1 VRNSN
6 LHAALF
12 AFTADAGAR
21 LSAEAAAG
29 AEIPFELV
37 TEPGGSAPL
46 YCYRPLTGRFI
57 SERLGLL
64 TALTSYAPAAR
75 ALAGLEATGAYLEV
89 RGVRPIPAGAR
100 ERADVALEAF
110 LTRVFAERSRFTVSP
125 ERFEAAYAELELA
138 LYEGRRTT
146 TVVAPL
152 LGLALDHGTAELALG
167 DGLALVRGDA
177 LVGAPQEAV
186 WGSGREPRVL
196 AVLTQ
201 SEDAEAPP
209 VVATARRRFR
219 GLLTALRL
227 FERGGFALGPLGWAR
242 SDHGAW
248 RPVVLGTSGHPR
260 SISFISAAHEDEL
273 RAFHNLIARR
283 APATG
288 EVAWA
293 LRRFEMAC
301 ERPSPL
307 EALTD
312 HLLALRALLEPEG
325 PASGRLAGRVAAV
338 CGQPEERVALTER
351 VAQAVAL
358 ERSVIS
364 GLAPA
369 AAGLEAVVAELAE
382 HLRAILRDLVCGHLG
397 PDVRGL
403 ADELLA
409 EAATAA

>member
-1 VRNSN
+1 MRNSS
-6 LHAALF
+6 LHAAL
-12 AFTADAGAR
+12 ATFTADAAAR

-37 TEPGGSAPL
+37 AEPGGSAPL

-57 SERLGLL
+57 AERLGLL
-64 TALTSYAPAAR
+64 TALTSYVPAAR
-75 ALAGLEATGAYLEV
+75 ALAGLEATEAYLQV
-89 RGVRPIPAGAR
+89 RGVSPIPAGAR
-100 ERADVALEAF
+100 ERADAALEAF
-110 LTRVFAERSRFTVSP
+110 LARVFAERSRFAVGP
-125 ERFEAAYAELELA
+125 ERFEAAYGELELA

-146 TVVAPL
+146 TVIAPL
-152 LGLALDHGTAELALG
+152 LGLALDHGTRELPLG
-167 DGLALVRGDA
+167 DGVALVRGDA
-177 LVGAPQEAV
+177 LPGAPHEAV

-201 SEDAEAPP
+201 SEEDGAPP
-209 VVATARRRFR
+209 VVSSARRRFR
-219 GLLTALRL
+219 RLLTALRL
-227 FERGGFALGPLGWAR
+227 FERGGFALGPLGWVR

-248 RPVVLGTSGHPR
+248 RPVALGSSGHPR
-260 SISFISAAHEDEL
+260 SISFITAAHEDEL

-283 APATG
+283 SPSGG

-293 LRRFEMAC
+293 LGRFEMAC
-301 ERPSPL
+301 ERTSPL

-338 CGQPEERVALTER
+338 CGQPEERLVLTER
-351 VAQAVAL
+351 VARAVAL
-358 ERSVIS
+358 ERAVIS

-369 AAGLEAVVAELAE
+369 APGLETVVAELAE
-382 HLRAILRDLVCGHLG
+382 HLRAILRDLLCGHLG
-397 PDVRGL
+397 PDLRGL

-409 EAATAA
+409 EAATVA